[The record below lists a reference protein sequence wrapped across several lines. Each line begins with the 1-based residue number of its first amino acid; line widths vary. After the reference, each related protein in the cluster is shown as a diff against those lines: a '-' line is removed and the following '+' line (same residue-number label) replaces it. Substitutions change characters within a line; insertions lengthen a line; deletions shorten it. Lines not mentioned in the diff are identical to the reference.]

1 MFHDCKEE
9 PGAADDKEEDT
20 GYYFLKTPPELFP
33 AVPSSLK
40 LPQPSK
46 ALRDA
51 YRESYLQRPLPELPV
66 TEPTKTSRRS
76 SVASAV
82 SATLSITPSLLQYV
96 EEGSFNAE
104 EFEVGVAQLVQLP
117 PSGSPL
123 DVAPDTET
131 PEESSLSDYETCP
144 KSPGDS
150 SLVQKLSP
158 RRYLPTTGSGF
169 ERGIALFTSP
179 KQSFLSMGAKSR
191 QSLPSNFHSPRDR
204 PLTQRTNL
212 SEPDGASGSPS
223 PGRRRAA
230 SSAVRRDFSPQA
242 ARDAGRSLF
251 AGLRKMK
258 LSGSPSKL
266 SGMVLG
272 RDMPKP
278 GDGGNIVRRTM
289 GSWI

>member
-1 MFHDCKEE
+1 VFHDCNEE
-9 PGAADDKEEDT
+9 PNAVDDKDEGS

-33 AVPSSLK
+33 AIASSLK
-40 LPQPSK
+40 PPQPSK

-51 YRESYLQRPLPELPV
+51 YHESYLQRPLPELPV
-66 TEPTKTSRRS
+66 TEPTRTSRRC

-96 EEGSFNAE
+96 EEGSFNTE

-117 PSGSPL
+117 LSGSAL
-123 DVAPDTET
+123 DVAPDKET
-131 PEESSLSDYETCP
+131 AADSSSSDYETSP

-150 SLVQKLSP
+150 SLAQKLSP
-158 RRYLPTTGSGF
+158 RRYLPTTGSGL
-169 ERGIALFTSP
+169 ERGIAMFTSP
-179 KQSFLSMGAKSR
+179 KQSFLSIGLKSR
-191 QSLPSNFHSPRDR
+191 QSLPRNFHSPRDR
-204 PLTQRTNL
+204 PLFQRTNL
-212 SEPDGASGSPS
+212 SEPEGACESPS

-230 SSAVRRDFSPQA
+230 TSAVRRDFSPQA

-258 LSGSPSKL
+258 LNGSPSKL

-278 GDGGNIVRRTM
+278 SDGGNIVRRAM